1 MFYSYTFSISLCLL
15 LWRNL
20 VFDISVFVFF
30 TYLKIVQNRVKI
42 EFSKKDIIEE
52 FSKQQSKLNFNRT
65 QKSYTSYDSFWFEQN
80 EVPMDKPI
88 Y

>member
-1 MFYSYTFSISLCLL
+1 MFYSYTFSISLCVL
-15 LWRNL
+15 LWRIL

-42 EFSKKDIIEE
+42 EFIKKDIIEE

-65 QKSYTSYDSFWFEQN
+65 HKSYTSYDSFWFEQN